1 MTILLGLY
9 TAFVSILVI
18 VAVQL
23 VITIIIMTRLGR
35 LQRDFNQLVSE
46 KKDPI
51 VVPSTEEAPNE
62 NAPKEPLIT
71 VTEKPSEGI
80 SQKDET
86 KEAKGTQGTKEPEPQ
101 KSSKEKVL
109 EAIQEKKKK
118 KKKDVQKACKELLPY
133 FTKYANEDYT
143 QDLSS
148 KSYYRLIDLRN
159 QPDTRVVTI
168 GDIHSDFNS
177 LAAVLLKLSISDYDY
192 FEKAIFIFLGDYLD
206 RGSTLFEPLML
217 LKSLKEIMGD
227 RLIMLKGNHESVRY
241 DADKKKITTNVT
253 PNQSCECLNTYC
265 GKENKFLQQFAYFY
279 SKLPI
284 YVYLKTKEKNIL
296 LTHGAIPRDTSQ
308 ESIHFDEN
316 SGAIIFDNSVPVT
329 NRLQMRNIIFKDM
342 IWGDPKDCDMKIQTE
357 GRFEFGRLQF
367 DNFAQRNHIDMLF
380 RSHEEA
386 TRGYCSFFDNK
397 VFTIFSTGGA
407 ENDQTGYPAVEPAF
421 AIIQNERF
429 VIENSYIYRL
439 QLDGSP
445 IVLNL
450 FNKQKYT
457 DKQQEGLKLGDEF
470 KCSKEQGNIIRSV
483 FKHIEASF
491 NSD

>member
-23 VITIIIMTRLGR
+23 VITIIIMTRLRR
-35 LQRDFNQLVSE
+35 LQKDVNQLVS
-46 KKDPI
+46 KKNDPI
-51 VVPSTEEAPNE
+51 AVPSSEETPNE
-62 NAPKEPLIT
+62 NTPKEPLIT
-71 VTEKPSEGI
+71 VTEKPIEEVPL
-80 SQKDET
+80 QNKAKD
-86 KEAKGTQGTKEPEPQ
+86 TQETKEPEPQ
-101 KSSKEKVL
+101 KSCKEKVL
-109 EAIQEKKKK
+109 EAIQEIKEIEE
-118 KKKDVQKACKELLPY
+118 KDLTKVCKEFIAY
-133 FTKYANEDYT
+133 FAKYANEDYT

-148 KSYYRLIDLRN
+148 KSYFRLIDLRN

-168 GDIHSDFNS
+168 GDIHSDYNS
-177 LAAVLLKLSISDYDY
+177 LAAALLKLSVSEYDY

-241 DADKKKITTNVT
+241 DADKGLIMTNVT
-253 PNQSCECLNTYC
+253 PNQSCYCLNEYC
-265 GKENKFLQQFAYFY
+265 GKDKEFLQQFAYFY

-296 LTHGAIPRDTSQ
+296 LTHGAIPRDMSH
-308 ESIHFDEN
+308 ESIHIDES
-316 SGAIIFDNSVPVT
+316 SGAIIFDDSIPVT
-329 NRLQMRNIIFKDM
+329 NRLQKRNMIFKDM
-342 IWGDPKDCDMKIQTE
+342 IWGDPSDCDMKIQTE
-357 GRFEFGRLQF
+357 GRFEFGRKQF
-367 DNFAQRNHIDMLF
+367 NSFAQRNHIDMLF

-386 TRGYCSFFDNK
+386 TLGYRSFFDNR

-407 ENDQTGYPAVEPAF
+407 ENDQTGYPSVEPAF

-429 VIENSYIYRL
+429 VIENSYLYRV
-439 QLDGSP
+439 QKEGSP

-457 DKQQEGLKLGDEF
+457 DKQQEGVKLGDEF
-470 KCSKEQGNIIRSV
+470 ECSKEQSDIIRYV
-483 FKHIEASF
+483 FKHIKTSF
-491 NSD
+491 YSD